1 MPQNSDHLKPELDEG
16 RPEAEERRRRHRE
29 VVEMEVDQ
37 VLQQPLGR
45 EGEGHRLHQD
55 ADFPQGGSF
64 LLGEM
69 VGEQCRCEAGLDP
82 DGPLRHLLEEEG
94 RLQEEPVHHR
104 AEVEVQER
112 YYRLLV
118 EEEEVCFG
126 DPEIPT
132 LPLHHQPRSRDRPP
146 YLYSAG
152 LGLPQVAARD
162 ECCRQQEGEQGPAEE
177 EEGGDSAELG
187 FQLRP
192 NSHSY
197 EPIQASESAHLKT

>member
-1 MPQNSDHLKPELDEG
+1 MTRCSSK
-16 RPEAEERRRRHRE
+16 
-29 VVEMEVDQ
+29 
-37 VLQQPLGR
+37 PLGR

-55 ADFPQGGSF
+55 ADPSQGGSL

-69 VGEQCRCEAGLDP
+69 AGEHCRREARLEP

-104 AEVEVQER
+104 AEVEVQGR

-118 EEEEVCFG
+118 EEEVVYFR
-126 DPEIPT
+126 DPKIPT

-146 YLYSAG
+146 YLCSAG
-152 LGLPQVAARD
+152 LGLPQVAAGD
-162 ECCRQQEGEQGPAEE
+162 ECCRQQEGEQGPPEE
-177 EEGGDSAELG
+177 EEVGDSAELG

-192 NSHSY
+192 HSHSY
-197 EPIQASESAHLKT
+197 EPIQASESARLET